1 MGGSVSQDG
10 QPGRTPTIW
19 SNTRLDLSRGA
30 FSSAEVLGIASYDI
44 AAVGFG
50 VQAGRQIPLLWQDYA
65 APIAL
70 DIAGIPGNVKAVA
83 ASADGWAVAGQAEE
97 SSYAN
102 AIYWDN
108 QRLRTLAPDPGY
120 SKANLRGVSGD
131 GQFLFGSMAHPQN
144 WEVLAIYNRNRDR
157 WFKVSPL
164 RGDNGGWFTSVNT
177 TGTFATGTSVRRNPA
192 GDITRKTGIV
202 LSEYDLYPVSVTDP
216 ELPFTEMT
224 GCTMDGKF
232 AIGNAFANLSNP
244 GAGRRKAIL
253 WSKSGGV
260 TDLKNY
266 LQIEGGVPGL
276 TAVSFLTADAID
288 VRGGTITGLADDG
301 TGTVRRYRVN
311 LRAMLPFKATTAS
324 FGSQAL
330 TYGGGG
336 YFAFEGQSI
345 GNTSKYYRLRESY
358 PDGTTKDNYAR
369 YIPAVLTF
377 NTFTTSTPTSEVDG
391 TARITLLLNGIA
403 VAYRASVEPFR
414 ITEMTLAQGHD
425 FDKHLLSIRYNAQP
439 RPGTTLTLTNSGDK
453 TYGYDANVALSPTD
467 ASRSTSVELLPW
479 AALADR
485 QGSFTLTPSVGSGK
499 SLAFT
504 LGAVRM
510 RRFEF
515 SPATK
520 VAPGGFCHLD
530 IEMSQSAEP
539 GGFDLPVIF
548 TNGAVIDFTS
558 PISFPAGSK
567 SVSLNR
573 LVAAPRTDTD
583 VTAKVTSGSRSWTTK
598 LLVETLKPQSL
609 YLSGNSEV
617 TGGVNRTINL
627 SLNGTTTIDWPFQIE
642 SDNEAIIP
650 PFVMTLSSS
659 EWKITS
665 DPLVSAQV
673 AVNTPVKL
681 TVKGSSVSTTVTV
694 KPLIVTSIVP
704 DKGLVKSGEVVAFT
718 ASLPIATT
726 FPRTYSVD
734 YRWFEDGPSA
744 ITFEPGQTSV
754 TFSAKAQYVNSR
766 FVGYASIGRVFG
778 AVEIDPP

>member
-1 MGGSVSQDG
+1 
-10 QPGRTPTIW
+10 
-19 SNTRLDLSRGA
+19 
-30 FSSAEVLGIASYDI
+30 
-44 AAVGFG
+44 
-50 VQAGRQIPLLWQDYA
+50 
-65 APIAL
+65 
-70 DIAGIPGNVKAVA
+70 
-83 ASADGWAVAGQAEE
+83 
-97 SSYAN
+97 
-102 AIYWDN
+102 
-108 QRLRTLAPDPGY
+108 
-120 SKANLRGVSGD
+120 
-131 GQFLFGSMAHPQN
+131 MAHPQN

-177 TGTFATGTSVRRNPA
+177 TGTFATGTSLRRNPA

-266 LQIEGGVPGL
+266 LQIQGGVPGL

-311 LRAMLPFKATTAS
+311 LRSMMQFKATTAS

-336 YFAFEGQSI
+336 YFGFVGQSI

-358 PDGTTKDNYAR
+358 PDGTTKDNYSR

-414 ITEMTLAQGHD
+414 ITEMTPGQGHD
-425 FDKHLLSIRYNAQP
+425 FGTDRLNIRYNAQP
-439 RPGTTLTLTNSGDK
+439 WPGTTLILTNDGDNAF
-453 TYGYDANVALSPTD
+453 GYDANVPLSPND
-467 ASRSTSVELLPW
+467 ASRSTSVELHRL
-479 AALADR
+479 AALTDR
-485 QGSFTLTPSVGSGK
+485 AGAFTLTPSAGVGK
-499 SLAFT
+499 SLPYT
-504 LGAVRM
+504 LKAVQM
-510 RRFEF
+510 RHFEF
-515 SPATK
+515 SPVSK
-520 VAPGGFCHLD
+520 VAPGESCRLE
-530 IEMSQSAEP
+530 IEINQVAAP
-539 GGFDLPVIF
+539 GGFDLPVVF
-548 TNGAVIDFTS
+548 TNGTAVQMTS
-558 PISFPAGSK
+558 PIRIPAGSRFASLS
-567 SVSLNR
+567 SVI
-573 LVAAPRTDTD
+573 VAPNKDTD
-583 VTAKVTSGSRSWTTK
+583 VIAKITIGSRSWSTNI
-598 LLVETLKPQSL
+598 LVETLKPRSL

-627 SLNGTTTIDWPFQIE
+627 LLNGTTAIDWPFQIE
-642 SDNEAIIP
+642 SDNEAIIS

-673 AVNTPVKL
+673 AVNTLVKL
-681 TVKGSSVSTTVTV
+681 TVKGSSVSKTVTV

-704 DKGLVKSGEVVAFT
+704 DNGLVKSGEVVTFT

-726 FPRTYSVD
+726 LPRTYSVD
-734 YRWFEDGPSA
+734 YHWFEDGPSTV
-744 ITFEPGQTSV
+744 TFEPGQTSV
-754 TFSAKAQYVNSR
+754 TFSAKAQFVNSR